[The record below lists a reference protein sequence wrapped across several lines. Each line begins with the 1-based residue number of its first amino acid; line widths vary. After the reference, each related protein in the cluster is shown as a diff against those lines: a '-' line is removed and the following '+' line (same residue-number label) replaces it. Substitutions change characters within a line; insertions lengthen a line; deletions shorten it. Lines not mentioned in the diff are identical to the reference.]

1 MMEQVRLV
9 PPDADADAEGQ
20 SRETTRPRIREG
32 SPFPLGA
39 TWTGLGVNFALFSAT
54 ATKVELCLFDD
65 QGEKEIER
73 IELPEYTDEVWH
85 GFLPDAR
92 PGTIYGYRV
101 HGPYEPEN
109 GHRYNPNKLVLDPY
123 AKAVVGKLRFG
134 PELFGY
140 KLESL
145 DDRTFDDR
153 DSAPLM
159 LKCRVVDSA
168 FTWWRVRTPNLPWDR
183 TIVYELH
190 ARGYTKLHPDVPEPE
205 RGTFRGLGHPS
216 VVDYLRRLGIT
227 AVELLPI
234 YTFVDDPYLLDKS
247 LVNYWGYN
255 TISFFAPE
263 RRYASVPDFA
273 FSEFKEMVARL
284 HDAGIE
290 VILDVV
296 YNHTAEGNERGPTLS
311 FKGIDNASYYRL
323 LPDQRRYYINDTG
336 TGNTFNL
343 SHQRVLQMVTDSL
356 RYWVEEMRVD
366 GFRFDLGTILGRE
379 PYGFDEG
386 GGFLDSCRQDPVLSS
401 IKLIAEPW
409 DCGPGGYQVGGFPP
423 GWAEW
428 NDKYRDTMRRFWKG
442 DEGQMADFGKRL
454 TASGDVFNRRGRR
467 PWASVNFVTAHDGF
481 TLHDV
486 VSYNDKHNEANGE
499 DNRDG
504 SDSNHSWNHGAE
516 GPTDDP
522 DIRTLRR
529 RQKKNLLG
537 TLLLSQGT
545 PMLTA
550 GDEFGRTQRGNNNA
564 YCQDNE
570 TSWVDWNF
578 GAEGEELCAFVARL
592 AELRSNHAVLRRTRF
607 FTGEWNEEIGVRDL
621 TWIEPSGS
629 EMSAEQWSDPFAKCM
644 GALFD
649 GRAQAT
655 GIRKR
660 GSDTTML
667 LIVNAAD
674 NLVRFMLPQVAA
686 GRGWMR
692 LIDTN
697 LSEAEDEEDA
707 GRFKFGDE
715 YEVTPRSLLL
725 FRLLRFRRQPAQ
737 SGAA

>member
-1 MMEQVRLV
+1 
-9 PPDADADAEGQ
+9 
-20 SRETTRPRIREG
+20 
-32 SPFPLGA
+32 
-39 TWTGLGVNFALFSAT
+39 
-54 ATKVELCLFDD
+54 
-65 QGEKEIER
+65 
-73 IELPEYTDEVWH
+73 
-85 GFLPDAR
+85 
-92 PGTIYGYRV
+92 
-101 HGPYEPEN
+101 
-109 GHRYNPNKLVLDPY
+109 
-123 AKAVVGKLRFG
+123 
-134 PELFGY
+134 
-140 KLESL
+140 
-145 DDRTFDDR
+145 
-153 DSAPLM
+153 
-159 LKCRVVDSA
+159 
-168 FTWWRVRTPNLPWDR
+168 
-183 TIVYELH
+183 
-190 ARGYTKLHPDVPEPE
+190 
-205 RGTFRGLGHPS
+205 
-216 VVDYLRRLGIT
+216 
-227 AVELLPI
+227 
-234 YTFVDDPYLLDKS
+234 
-247 LVNYWGYN
+247 
-255 TISFFAPE
+255 
-263 RRYASVPDFA
+263 
-273 FSEFKEMVARL
+273 
-284 HDAGIE
+284 
-290 VILDVV
+290 
-296 YNHTAEGNERGPTLS
+296 
-311 FKGIDNASYYRL
+311 
-323 LPDQRRYYINDTG
+323 
-336 TGNTFNL
+336 
-343 SHQRVLQMVTDSL
+343 
-356 RYWVEEMRVD
+356 
-366 GFRFDLGTILGRE
+366 
-379 PYGFDEG
+379 
-386 GGFLDSCRQDPVLSS
+386 
-401 IKLIAEPW
+401 
-409 DCGPGGYQVGGFPP
+409 
-423 GWAEW
+423 
-428 NDKYRDTMRRFWKG
+428 
-442 DEGQMADFGKRL
+442 MADFGKRL
-454 TASGDVFNRRGRR
+454 TASGDVFNRRGRK

-578 GAEGEELCAFVARL
+578 GAEGEELRAFVARL